1 MKHWN
6 VAAYI
11 RLSKEDGDNIESNS
25 ITNQKDII
33 KQFVDNCPDMTVA
46 EFYIDDGYSGTN
58 FDRPAIKKLM
68 EDIVDE
74 KVNAVIVKDLSR
86 LGRNHI
92 YVDFLLE
99 EIFPKHK
106 IRFISISDKFDS
118 NENEDVMDD
127 YTVPVRS
134 LMNDIYSHQISKK
147 TKSVLRAK
155 KESGEYLSPSAPYGY
170 LKDPE
175 DKHKLIKD
183 IEASNNVKMIFEMS
197 LKGKLPS
204 EIAFSLNEMDIFIPS
219 EYKKRDKI
227 NENLEH
233 KKWNNDRVT
242 EILKNRVYIG
252 EITQGKKKSES
263 YRSHRLVNV
272 DKENWIITKNHHEP
286 LVSEEDFNKVQE
298 LLKRQGT
305 KVDENGNVDLFYGYL
320 ICNECGSAMRKSQKY
335 YYCNT
340 YSRTRKCSK
349 HSTNRAKLY
358 DYVIKDIN
366 NKVEKYKNLIE
377 LNRDIMFEIIDSI
390 KICEDG
396 RIIVKYKK

>member
-68 EDIVDE
+68 DDIVDE

-106 IRFISISDKFDS
+106 IRFISILDKFDS
-118 NENEDVMDD
+118 NERNI
-127 YTVPVRS
+127 
-134 LMNDIYSHQISKK
+134 L
-147 TKSVLRAK
+147 
-155 KESGEYLSPSAPYGY
+155 
-170 LKDPE
+170 
-175 DKHKLIKD
+175 
-183 IEASNNVKMIFEMS
+183 
-197 LKGKLPS
+197 
-204 EIAFSLNEMDIFIPS
+204 IPS
-219 EYKKRDKI
+219 EYKKKDKL
-227 NENLEH
+227 NENLER
-233 KKWNNDRVT
+233 KKLNNDRVT

-252 EITQGKKKSES
+252 EITQEKKKSES
-263 YRSHRLVNV
+263 YRSHKLVNV

-286 LVSEEDFNKVQE
+286 LVSKEDSNKVQE

-320 ICNECGSAMRKSQKY
+320 ICNECGTTLRKSQKY

-349 HSTNRAKLY
+349 HSTNREKLI

-366 NKVEKYKNLIE
+366 KKVEKYKNLTEFSTQTIE
-377 LNRDIMFEIIDSI
+377 NTEILILRFLHI
-390 KICEDG
+390 FINLE
-396 RIIVKYKK
+396 KYV